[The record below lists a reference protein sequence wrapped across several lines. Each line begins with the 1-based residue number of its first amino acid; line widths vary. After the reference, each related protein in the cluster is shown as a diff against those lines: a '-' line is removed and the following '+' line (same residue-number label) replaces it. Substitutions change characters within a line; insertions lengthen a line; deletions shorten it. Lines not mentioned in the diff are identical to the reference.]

1 MHTSH
6 LITAKIVARIRT
18 CNIYFNT
25 SYSQVNAASGQGVVG
40 FFEKLLNESQE
51 IIKYS
56 GFVLGK

>member
-6 LITAKIVARIRT
+6 LTNAKIVTRIKT
-18 CNIYFNT
+18 CNICFHT
-25 SYSQVNAASGQGVVG
+25 SYSQAAEG
-40 FFEKLLNESQE
+40 FSDKPLNESQE

>member
-6 LITAKIVARIRT
+6 LTTAKIVTRIKT
-18 CNIYFNT
+18 CNIYFHT
-25 SYSQVNAASGQGVVG
+25 SYSQATEASGQGVVG